1 MGPHAIWEAPAV
13 GWVETCQAR
22 MWGGNGPVPGHEAGA
37 WPTGPLAKGDC
48 GFLPSPWALMAL
60 SHYRTVASYASLHSL
75 LTVAH
80 EVGASLPQ
88 PHFTDGAAEF
98 REVSLKLASGSDL
111 AGQLQLSVS
120 PSKLENLDGHVWGN
134 V

>member
-1 MGPHAIWEAPAV
+1 
-13 GWVETCQAR
+13 

-48 GFLPSPWALMAL
+48 GFLPGPWVLMAL

-75 LTVAH
+75 LPVAH

-120 PSKLENLDGHVWGN
+120 PSKLENSDGRVWGN

>member
-88 PHFTDGAAEF
+88 PHFTDRAAEF

>member
-1 MGPHAIWEAPAV
+1 M

-48 GFLPSPWALMAL
+48 GFLPGPWVLMAL

-75 LTVAH
+75 LPVAH

-120 PSKLENLDGHVWGN
+120 PSKLENSDGRVWGN